1 MDRPAGNGTGA
12 RQDALLEQYARLV
25 PETARQISARAAG
38 DPDALQCGMIGLWEA
53 CMEWDGQRH
62 FVPFARQCIR
72 HNIID
77 CLRTRRPEE
86 PLPVRDGGY
95 EDPRIAALTGGSD
108 LLPVIQALFPRRS
121 RERRV
126 LMSLLAGKSKRSIA
140 ERLGCSPRTVDR
152 VGKRAWAQICAER
165 EGRR

>member
-1 MDRPAGNGTGA
+1 
-12 RQDALLEQYARLV
+12 
-25 PETARQISARAAG
+25 
-38 DPDALQCGMIGLWEA
+38 
-53 CMEWDGQRH
+53 MEWDGQRP
-62 FVPFARQCIR
+62 FIPFARQCIR

>member
-1 MDRPAGNGTGA
+1 M
-12 RQDALLEQYARLV
+12 Q
-25 PETARQISARAAG
+25 
-38 DPDALQCGMIGLWEA
+38 
-53 CMEWDGQRH
+53 WDGQRP

-77 CLRTRRPEE
+77 CLRTRRREKALSE
-86 PLPVRDGGY
+86 CTGVR
-95 EDPRIAALTGGSD
+95 EDPHIVSITESSD
-108 LLPVIQALFPRRS
+108 LLPIIKSLFPRRS

-165 EGRR
+165 EGPSLSAAPAQPEV